1 MIYPSV
7 TEVLQPWADF
17 SRIPPAV
24 LEAAAVRGTAVHQAC
39 EAIAKG
45 LFIGTLS
52 ESIEPYVRSFSS
64 WFDFMVDE
72 VLLAEDRLIDIELGF
87 HGEPDLIIKSKSE
100 GIILIDNKTPVALQ
114 KSWKLQL
121 SAYRHL
127 ADKNIVTPDR
137 VGSLRLHPEG
147 KVARMDYYD
156 NSARDFNVFLQ
167 CLNLHNFFKT

>member
-1 MIYPSV
+1 MLMPSV

-24 LEAAAVRGTAVHQAC
+24 LEAAAVRGTAVHDVCAN
-39 EAIAKG
+39 IARG
-45 LFIGTLS
+45 LMVINQQPETIG
-52 ESIEPYVRSFSS
+52 YVNSFRR
-64 WFDFMVDE
+64 WFDFMVSE
-72 VLLAEDRLIDIELGF
+72 VLLAEERLIDIELGF

-100 GIILIDNKTPVALQ
+100 GIILVDNKTPVTLQ
-114 KSWKLQL
+114 KTWKLQL

-156 NSARDFNVFLQ
+156 NSARDFNLFLQ
-167 CLNLHNFFKT
+167 SLNLHNYFKS